1 MKHTKKRFLAI
12 ALVLAMMLGMVPLA
26 VLSVGAEVGDIQV
39 DEEGGFIADL
49 GWSNGYIGSPT
60 NAYGNQW
67 KIVDTGSDAYRYS
80 DIVNIPKA
88 GTTLVWSESTV
99 KGQMSNNA
107 MVLTSWKEASE
118 GVWEIDPAGTNL
130 AAVKEVTNANQIYDA
145 NNKTMTYVYTTT
157 KDNEKLRFSCYGGLA
172 DNSLAASAAD
182 CPKVYVYTPTF
193 VQGETEGQGKIE
205 GLWWNAGCAASYT
218 NDYYTPNGMTHLGA
232 AGNDY
237 NYSNPIIVP
246 KAGTTISF
254 NERDGKFSTEQA
266 YVFTTWTV
274 NGMGR
279 LDLFNGLSGAN
290 SANPTNS
297 AWLKLEDDGSRT
309 YFYTTAYDNE
319 IIRIT
324 CRGAANAN
332 ITYKENN
339 AEACPAVLPLAG
351 YDPAQKGT
359 PYMVEWYNGLMG
371 VENESIIPGSPMY
384 SFSDIIPVYG
394 KGTTVTFTDMVG
406 DSGAGISNFAADNVF
421 VIAKFNGESYNGRS
435 GATGVVELVSGVM
448 TGDTADDRENAL
460 AAGKRTYTYT
470 TTEDIEYLRVGIS
483 NVGNAVNGG
492 LVMPLIYLAAPGAGA
507 YYNEM
512 EGLKL
517 VAIGDSYFYGGGA
530 DNDDTW
536 VNRLGAKYDMQYY
549 NYGINGS
556 TVSSYVTTNAPMVNR
571 YSNMVD
577 GADIV
582 IFEGGRNDYNQSVPM
597 GEIGNNDPATFLGA
611 VQTVLAGLMEKYP
624 DALIVC
630 VTPWDLEGLDD
641 TGLTSNKLNDA
652 GLRTE
657 DYANAFADYVDSL
670 QNDRVIAIRSFDNDV
685 MPVFMGNAAF
695 RKLYCV
701 GANDISHLN
710 KDGHKLVLPWFEAV
724 IGPAFRNFTG
734 ISGESNVGLK
744 FMNGADT
751 VAVYGT
757 SSGVRSIKIPK
768 APAGI
773 APENFFGWV
782 GTVTNNGNTQF
793 KVLPAGQTVNFAQGD
808 TAVFEPLA
816 LGMEQVDRAD
826 LRMDED
832 AVGLRFIAA
841 IVEADYTGLMHKI
854 NAGALGEAS
863 VSVGMLIVPAEYV
876 LEVNGDLTHAAL
888 DAKDLKRVDA
898 VSTIADNGDGTYD
911 WYEYDGGNCIG
922 YVAGTVSEI
931 LQENHARKFTARGYV
946 KLTVNGEDY
955 YVYAQNGGRYGKTIY
970 DEAIK
975 ALNDASKGPHDEYQN
990 VFTATNGSIA
1000 YSPYTAEQ
1008 RTLLATFVDDVI
1020 ALESK
1025 TVNGLGCT
1033 GAELVHY
1040 EYYDPNVG
1048 RYTTTMVGGGV
1059 DSLTDI
1065 FYPYAPGASGAAAV
1079 QNPAWTMLIEA
1090 LGNDNAITS
1099 VCVIL
1104 ATEGYEI
1111 TANGGIMLDGF
1122 ICDLGDADSSVK
1134 CAEFEFEG
1142 ETYYL
1147 LGFCDYGVF
1156 Y

>member
-1 MKHTKKRFLAI
+1 MKHTKKRLLAI
-12 ALVLAMMLGMVPLA
+12 VLVLAMMLGMVPLA
-26 VLSVGAEVGDIQV
+26 VLTVGAEATAVNDILL
-39 DEEGGFIADL
+39 DEENGSIKDL

-107 MVLTSWKEASE
+107 MVLTSWKEVAE

-130 AAVKEVTNANQIYDA
+130 AAVKEVTNANQIYYEDD
-145 NNKTMTYVYTTT
+145 KIMTYFYTTT
-157 KDNEKLRFSCYGGLA
+157 KDNEKLRFSCYGGLK
-172 DNSLAASAAD
+172 NGSLAASAAD
-182 CPKVYVYTPTF
+182 CPKVYVYIPTF
-193 VQGETEGQGKIE
+193 TEGDTPGQGKIE
-205 GLWWNAGCAASYT
+205 GLWWNAGYAASYT
-218 NDYYTPNGMTHLGA
+218 NDYSTPNGMTHLGV

-237 NYSNPIIVP
+237 NYSSPIIVP

-254 NERDGKFSTEQA
+254 NERPGKFSTEQA

-279 LDLFNGLSGAN
+279 LELFNGLVGGSQ
-290 SANPTNS
+290 NS
-297 AWLKLEDDGSRT
+297 AWMKLEEDGSRT

-324 CRGAANAN
+324 CRGAANTN

-339 AEACPAVLPLAG
+339 AETCPAVLTAAG
-351 YDPAQKGT
+351 YDPAQKGM

-371 VENESIIPGSPMY
+371 VEGEAIIPGSPMY

-394 KGTTVTFTDMVG
+394 KGTTLTFTDVVS
-406 DSGAGISNFAADNVF
+406 DSTAGISNFAADNVF
-421 VIAKFNGESYNGRS
+421 VIAKFNGADYNGVS
-435 GATGVVELVSGVM
+435 GAIGLTEVVAGVM
-448 TGDTADDRENAL
+448 TGDSAADRESAL
-460 AAGKRTYTYT
+460 TAGKRTYTYT
-470 TTEDIEYLRVGIS
+470 TTEDVEYLRISVS

-492 LVMPLIYLAAPGAGA
+492 LVMPLVYIAAPGAGA
-507 YYNEM
+507 YYNEL

-517 VAIGDSYFYGGGA
+517 VAIGDSYFFGGGA
-530 DNDDTW
+530 DTDDTW

-556 TVSSYVTTNAPMVNR
+556 TVSNYVTNQNPMVDR
-571 YSNMVD
+571 YTNMVD
-577 GADIV
+577 DADIV
-582 IFEGGRNDYNQSVPM
+582 IFEGGRNDYNRNVPM

-611 VQTVLAGLMEKYP
+611 VQTMLAGLMAKYP

-630 VTPWDLEGLDD
+630 VTPWDLVGLDD
-641 TGLTSNKLNDA
+641 TGLTSNQLNDV

-657 DYANAFADYVDSL
+657 DYANAFADYVSGL

-695 RKLYCV
+695 RKVYCV
-701 GANDISHLN
+701 GETDISHLN
-710 KDGHKLVLPWFEAV
+710 KEGHKLVLPWFEAL

-744 FMNGADT
+744 FMDGET
-751 VAVYGT
+751 PVAIYGT
-757 SSGVRSIKIPK
+757 SSGVRDIKIPK
-768 APAGI
+768 APGDI
-773 APENFFGWV
+773 APENFFGWI
-782 GTVTNNGNTQF
+782 GTVTNGTATQL
-793 KVLPAGQTVNFAQGD
+793 KVLPAGQTVSFAQGD

-816 LGMEQVDRAD
+816 LKMEQTDRAE

-841 IVEADYTGLMHKI
+841 VSEADYTNLLHKI
-854 NAGALGEAS
+854 SAGALGTAS
-863 VSVGMLIVPAEYV
+863 VSVGTLIVPAEYV
-876 LEVNGDLTHAAL
+876 MELDGELTHAAL
-888 DAKDLKRVDA
+888 DAKDMKRVDA
-898 VSTIADNGDGTYD
+898 VSTIAENGDGTYD
-911 WYEYDGGNCIG
+911 WYDYDANNCIG

-946 KLTVNGEDY
+946 KLTVNGNDY
-955 YVYAQNGGRYGKTIY
+955 YVYAENGGRYGKTIY

-975 ALNDASKGPHDEYQN
+975 ALNDCAKGPHDEYQN
-990 VFTATNGSIA
+990 VFTATDGSTA

-1020 ALESK
+1020 ALKTK

-1033 GAELVHY
+1033 GADLVGY
-1040 EYYDPNVG
+1040 EYYNPNAG
-1048 RYTTTMVGGGV
+1048 RFTTTMVGGGV

-1079 QNPAWTMLIEA
+1079 QNQYWAMLIQA
-1090 LGNDNAITS
+1090 LGGDNDITS

-1104 ATEGYEI
+1104 ANEGYEI
-1111 TANGGIMLDGF
+1111 SARGGIMLDGF
-1122 ICDLGDADSSVK
+1122 ICELNDAASSVK
-1134 CAEFEFEG
+1134 CAEFEYEG
-1142 ETYYL
+1142 KTFYL

>member
-26 VLSVGAEVGDIQV
+26 VLSVGAEVTDIQV
-39 DEEGGFIADL
+39 DEEGGFITDL
-49 GWSNGYIGSPT
+49 GWNNGYIGSPT
-60 NAYGNQW
+60 NSYGNQW
-67 KIVDTGSDAYRYS
+67 KICDTGSAAYRYS
-80 DIVNIPKA
+80 DIVNVPKA
-88 GTTLVWSESTV
+88 GTTLVWSESTAA
-99 KGQMSNNA
+99 GTMSNNA
-107 MVLTSWKEASE
+107 MLVTSWKEVTE
-118 GVWEIDPAGTNL
+118 GVWEIDTAGTNL
-130 AAVKEVTNANQIYDA
+130 AAVKNVTNANQYYDDDA
-145 NNKTMTYVYTTT
+145 QKVTYTYTTT
-157 KDNEKLRFSCYGGLA
+157 KDNEKLRFSCYGGLE
-172 DNSLAASAAD
+172 NGSIAASAAD
-182 CPKVYVYTPTF
+182 CPKVYVYTPAF
-193 VQGETEGQGKIE
+193 VEGDTVGQGKIE
-205 GLWWNAGCAASYT
+205 GLLWNSGYSASYT
-218 NDYYTPNGMTHLGA
+218 NDYSAPNGLTQMGA
-232 AGNDY
+232 VGNDY
-237 NYSNPIIVP
+237 NYSSPIIVP

-254 NERDGKFSTEQA
+254 TERGSKFSTEQA
-266 YVFTTWTV
+266 YVFTTLTV
-274 NGMGR
+274 DGMGR
-279 LDLFNGLSGAN
+279 LQLFNGLVGGSQD
-290 SANPTNS
+290 S
-297 AWLKLEDDGSRT
+297 AWMKVNEEDGSRT

-324 CRGAANAN
+324 CRGEAYTN

-339 AEACPAVLPLAG
+339 AEACPSVLLAAG
-351 YDPAQKGT
+351 YDAAQAGT
-359 PYMVEWYNGLMG
+359 PYMVAWYNGLMG
-371 VENESIIPGSPMY
+371 VESESIIPGSPMY

-394 KGTTVTFTDMVG
+394 KGTTVTFTDMVL
-406 DSGAGISNFAADNVF
+406 DGAFGASNFAAENVF
-421 VIAKFNGESYNGRS
+421 VVAKFNGENYNGAS
-435 GATGVVELVSGVM
+435 GANDVVELVSGVM
-448 TGDTADDRENAL
+448 TGDSAADRENAL

-492 LVMPLIYLAAPGAGA
+492 LVMPLVYVAAPGVDA

-536 VNRLGAKYDMQYY
+536 VNRLGAKYGMQYY

-556 TVSSYVTTNAPMVNR
+556 TVSNYVAEQNPMVDR
-571 YSNMVD
+571 YADMVD

-582 IFEGGRNDYNQSVPM
+582 IFEGGRNDYNVSAPM
-597 GEIGNNDPATFLGA
+597 GEIGNTDTTTFLGA
-611 VQTVLAGLMEKYP
+611 VQTMLAGLMEKYP
-624 DALIVC
+624 NALIVC
-630 VTPWDLEGLDD
+630 VTPWDLVDLDA
-641 TGLTSNKLNDA
+641 TGLTSNKVNEA

-685 MPVFMGNAAF
+685 MPVFMGNATF
-695 RKLYCV
+695 RDLFCV
-701 GANDISHLN
+701 SENDISHLN

-724 IGPAFRNFTG
+724 IGPAYRNFTG
-734 ISGESNVGLK
+734 ISGENNMGLT
-744 FMNGADT
+744 FVNGGDT
-751 VAVYGT
+751 VAIYGT
-757 SSGVRSIKIPK
+757 ASGARNIKIPK

-773 APENFFGWV
+773 ASENFFGWV
-782 GTVTNNGNTQF
+782 GTVTNGGNTQI
-793 KVLPAGQTVNFAQGD
+793 KVLPAGQTVSFAQGD

-816 LGMEQVDRAD
+816 LGMEQTDRAE
-826 LRMDED
+826 LRVDED

-841 IVEADYTGLMHKI
+841 IAEADYTALMHKI
-854 NAGALGEAS
+854 SAGVLGEAT

-876 LEVNGDLTHAAL
+876 LEVNGDLTHASL
-888 DAKDLKRVDA
+888 DAKALKRVDA

-911 WYEYDGGNCIG
+911 WYDYDGDNCIG
-922 YVAGTVSEI
+922 YVAGTVCEI

-970 DEAIK
+970 DEAIE

-990 VFTATNGSIA
+990 VFTATDGSTA

-1008 RTLLATFVDDVI
+1008 RALLATFVDDVI

-1025 TVNGLGCT
+1025 IVNGLGCT

-1048 RYTTTMVGGGV
+1048 RFTTTMVGGGV

-1079 QNPAWTMLIEA
+1079 QNGAWSMLIEA
-1090 LGNDNAITS
+1090 LGNDNDITS

-1122 ICDLGDADSSVK
+1122 ICDLNDVASSVK
-1134 CAEFEFEG
+1134 CVEFEFEG
-1142 ETYYL
+1142 ETFYL